1 MRKLDQLWR
10 KSIMSPKSTIGEVVK
25 NLQENSV
32 KIVLIANKLGVL
44 KGTIC
49 DGDIRRALLKGL
61 IMESPIDAVIQTN
74 AFAVLPDMDKELVSQ
89 LMTANKIQQIP
100 IVDENHH
107 IVGLYLWDE
116 VSISQTRANT
126 MVIMA
131 GGMGV
136 RLRPETDN
144 MPKPLVRIG
153 SKPML
158 EHIIDRAKLEGFKK
172 FIISVHYL
180 GHMIKEYFGN
190 GEGFGVEIEY
200 ISEDLPLGTAGA
212 LSLISD
218 IPSEPFVVTNGDVIT
233 DIKYGEMID
242 FHLRYS
248 AIASMA
254 VKSHEWKHPF
264 GVVKID
270 GLDITG
276 FEEKPVART
285 NINAG
290 VYVLDPD
297 ALKILKHNERA
308 DMPYLFQNLKLN
320 GYRTIAYPMHE
331 PWLDVGRPDDL
342 VQATKENK
350 K

>member
-1 MRKLDQLWR
+1 MKKIDQIWR
-10 KSIMSPKSTIGEVVK
+10 KSIMSPNSKIGEVVK
-25 NLQENSV
+25 NLQENSI
-32 KIVLIANKLGVL
+32 KIVLIANKSGVL

-61 IMESPIDAVIQTN
+61 VMNSPIDAVIQTN
-74 AFAVLPDMDKELVSQ
+74 SFTVPPDMDREQVSQ
-89 LMTANKIQQIP
+89 LMIAKKIQQIP

-116 VSISQTRANT
+116 ISVSQARSNI

-180 GHMIKEYFGN
+180 GHMIEEYFGN
-190 GEGFGVEIEY
+190 GEAFGVEIKY
-200 ISEDLPLGTAGA
+200 ISEDIPLGTAGA
-212 LSLISD
+212 LSLITD
-218 IPSEPFVVTNGDVIT
+218 LPSEPFVVTNGDIIT
-233 DIKYGEMID
+233 DIKYGEIID

-248 AIASMA
+248 AIATMA
-254 VKSHEWKHPF
+254 VKSHEWRHPF

-270 GLDITG
+270 GLDIIG

-308 DMPYLFQNLKLN
+308 DMPNLFQNLKLN